1 MEKSAAAAAKAA
13 SKGGDTT
20 SAKKTLIDV
29 TEKSIVTADIIASV
43 ASHAAGATSVFI
55 GTTRNSFE
63 GKVVV
68 RLEYEAYDSMA
79 KKVIKELVVSARK
92 RWELM
97 HVSVVHRTGV
107 VASGEASIVIAAS
120 SVHRKE
126 AIAAVEFLINRIKEA
141 VPIWKKEI
149 YTDGT
154 KWKANKEAHRKPFL
168 PGEAG

>member
-1 MEKSAAAAAKAA
+1 MEKSVARVVA
-13 SKGGDTT
+13 SKGEE
-20 SAKKTLIDV
+20 AVARKTLVEITDTSID
-29 TEKSIVTADIIASV
+29 TADVINSV
-43 ASHAAGATSVFI
+43 SSHAAGATSVFI

-79 KKVIKELVVSARK
+79 KKVIKELVVAARK

-126 AIAAVEFLINRIKEA
+126 AIAAVEYLINRIKEA
-141 VPIWKKEI
+141 APIWKKEI

-154 KWKANKEAHRKPFL
+154 KWKANKEARAMTSSPA
-168 PGEAG
+168 GECE